1 MCPSTTRA
9 SSGNFWESF
18 KGEDDLQDGAKSEVL
33 RRLKSVEGHVRGVA
47 KMVEDEDV
55 TYADVVQQTNAIF
68 SAIRRINAVLLKDF
82 VEERVAEEGASEEM
96 AKDLTKAIDR
106 VVK

>member
-1 MCPSTTRA
+1 M
-9 SSGNFWESF
+9 
-18 KGEDDLQDGAKSEVL
+18 L

-47 KMVEDEDV
+47 KMVEEGDV

-68 SAIRRINAVLLKDF
+68 SAIRRINTVLLKDF
-82 VEERVAEEGASEEM
+82 VEERAGEEGASEEM
-96 AKDLTKAIDR
+96 VKDLVKAIDR

>member
-1 MCPSTTRA
+1 M
-9 SSGNFWESF
+9 
-18 KGEDDLQDGAKSEVL
+18 QDGAKNEVL

-47 KMVEDEDV
+47 KMVESDEV
-55 TYADVVQQTNAIF
+55 TYADIIQQTNAIF
-68 SAIRRINAVLLKDF
+68 SAIRRVNTVLLKDF
-82 VEERVAEEGASEEM
+82 VEERVAEGGASEEM

>member
-1 MCPSTTRA
+1 M
-9 SSGNFWESF
+9 
-18 KGEDDLQDGAKSEVL
+18 KGKVGDLQDGARSEVL

-47 KMVEDEDV
+47 KMVEDGDV

-68 SAIRRINAVLLKDF
+68 SAIRRINTVLLKDF
-82 VEERVAEEGASEEM
+82 VEERVRKEEASEEM
-96 AKDLTKAIDR
+96 VKDLVKAIDR